1 VNELTKDQIR
11 AWLALHK
18 RDRKW
23 LADQMNVSPG
33 TVDQWFAERGFSDSA
48 LATIKLLM
56 DRDLETPSNDTG
68 LIQFTT
74 DEFERIERAR
84 QRLGYTERP
93 PFYRDAILKQV
104 ESIEAEMPTLP
115 VNASI
120 SYLKETPPDLTIK
133 VAEG

>member
-1 VNELTKDQIR
+1 
-11 AWLALHK
+11 
-18 RDRKW
+18 
-23 LADQMNVSPG
+23 MNVSPG

-56 DRDLETPSNDTG
+56 HRDLETFSNDTG
-68 LIQFTT
+68 LIKFTT

-104 ESIEAEMPTLP
+104 EAIEAEMPTISLLKG
-115 VNASI
+115 I
-120 SYLKETPPDLTIK
+120 SYLK
-133 VAEG
+133 